1 MKAERRSRG
10 EKKQKTKRARNENET
25 RRERDR
31 EVERQVQSQSQHF
44 DLDLYRL
51 ATRCGISRASD
62 LRVARESG
70 GPAVSPPCKVSVDDP
85 AAT

>member
-10 EKKQKTKRARNENET
+10 KKKRARNENET

-31 EVERQVQSQSQHF
+31 EVERQVQSRSQRF
-44 DLDLYRL
+44 DLDLYGL

-62 LRVARESG
+62 LRLARESG